1 MFKIVQKRFDIIFKQ
16 CFAIISSFIVKY
28 NSKTGWPGN
37 IFISGDAIHSSYL
50 QSYGCTACG
59 FQCKLWNI
67 RRLSLDHTLFN
78 WKIIP
83 YCLRWPYSNWWNW
96 QIKSTESSGRKL
108 YTVGTDEHSPIKL
121 QSYVTLNIW
130 ATHHKFHEHGCAVPQ
145 SPDKTLHTI
154 CPHSKIYWIV
164 LRIYHFENYYW

>member
-1 MFKIVQKRFDIIFKQ
+1 MFKIVQKSFDIIFKQ

-121 QSYVTLNIW
+121 QSYVTHSIFEPPTINSMNM
-130 ATHHKFHEHGCAVPQ
+130 AVRFHKAQIKHYTRFA
-145 SPDKTLHTI
+145 HTVKFI
-154 CPHSKIYWIV
+154 G
-164 LRIYHFENYYW
+164 